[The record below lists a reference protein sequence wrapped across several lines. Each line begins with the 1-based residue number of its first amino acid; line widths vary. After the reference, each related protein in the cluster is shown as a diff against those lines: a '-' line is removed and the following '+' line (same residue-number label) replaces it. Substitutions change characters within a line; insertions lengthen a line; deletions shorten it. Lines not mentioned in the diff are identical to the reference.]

1 MVKFLTAT
9 TSFVVA
15 ASLLLLCWCCKHH
28 GQGTVHVGLLFQ
40 EDGCGMAWRAAST
53 QAKSLHLQKQAW
65 SGRGN
70 RSGMRPFKSLS
81 LLPLMYF
88 LWQDWTTQT
97 SPDSSTHWGT
107 RVLSP
112 NLLWKFLI
120 YTPVT
125 PPRFHCPIALW
136 LPMLVQDFCIWSAF
150 CYSAFS
156 GHWIM
161 QRQLL
166 ILSLPAQK
174 EAGFW
179 WRNCK
184 KAVHKNLW

>member
-9 TSFVVA
+9 TSFVVP

-28 GQGTVHVGLLFQ
+28 DQGTVRVGLLFQ
-40 EDGCGMAWRAAST
+40 EDGCGTAWRAAST

-97 SPDSSTHWGT
+97 SPLGNKSVEPKPTVEVSHLHTYNT
-107 RVLSP
+107 TTFPLSHCFVTSDARP
-112 NLLWKFLI
+112 GFLYLKCILLLCLLRSLNHAET
-120 YTPVT
+120 TPY
-125 PPRFHCPIALW
+125 P
-136 LPMLVQDFCIWSAF
+136 
-150 CYSAFS
+150 
-156 GHWIM
+156 
-161 QRQLL
+161 
-166 ILSLPAQK
+166 
-174 EAGFW
+174 
-179 WRNCK
+179 
-184 KAVHKNLW
+184 